1 MLLSLFLLLLIVLLT
16 TVFRVELELTVDGAL
31 VQPVI
36 RLAIGAISFTL
47 PKKLLIKARELIR
60 RRDVV
65 KPGRLMKSMRLGLRL
80 MDSFVQ
86 RVEIFRLQVVL
97 GTGDPFW
104 SALSCGGLWSIL
116 GPFFSGLSAGGA
128 LPLPEVSIHPS
139 FEEAPEALPAL
150 YIPLPTWSDYDQ
162 RTETS
167 GLCLAGENIGL
178 KERNHERQT
187 PH

>member
-97 GTGDPFW
+97 MNRRHF
-104 SALSCGGLWSIL
+104 
-116 GPFFSGLSAGGA
+116 
-128 LPLPEVSIHPS
+128 
-139 FEEAPEALPAL
+139 
-150 YIPLPTWSDYDQ
+150 
-162 RTETS
+162 
-167 GLCLAGENIGL
+167 
-178 KERNHERQT
+178 
-187 PH
+187 

>member
-80 MDSFVQ
+80 MDIFVQ

-116 GPFFSGLSAGGA
+116 GPFFSGLSAGGRLA
-128 LPLPEVSIHPS
+128 ALPEVSIHPS
-139 FEEAPEALPAL
+139 FEEARLRL
-150 YIPLPTWSDYDQ
+150 YLHCIFRFRLGQIMINELKRAAFAWQ
-162 RTETS
+162 ARIS
-167 GLCLAGENIGL
+167 G
-178 KERNHERQT
+178 
-187 PH
+187 